1 MFPVPVASKPLAP
14 ADPVA
19 VQLGVPKAAS
29 KLSATVASVTFDGP
43 LLCATIVYV
52 SPTPGV
58 YVSDPSVFVML
69 RSATD
74 ACVSVSVAVLF
85 VRFASLTA
93 DDTVAVFTR
102 SPVLAALTALTVTTY
117 VTDPPLGIVIPVSL
131 RFPVPVASK
140 TLAPADPVAVQL
152 GVPKA
157 ASKLSATVASVTFD
171 GPLLCATIVYVSPT
185 PGVYVSDPS
194 VRSEEQTSTHPSRSE
209 PVCRLLLRNKTL
221 TADDTVAVF

>member
-131 RFPVPVASK
+131 MFPVP
-140 TLAPADPVAVQL
+140 
-152 GVPKA
+152 
-157 ASKLSATVASVTFD
+157 
-171 GPLLCATIVYVSPT
+171 
-185 PGVYVSDPS
+185 
-194 VRSEEQTSTHPSRSE
+194 RSEERRVGKECRSRW
-209 PVCRLLLRNKTL
+209 LR
-221 TADDTVAVF
+221 DH